1 MRRIGLVE
9 DGCIH
14 NFINREALHLLEVLA
29 DTVIMLSVQKVAQR
43 HEWFALCRR
52 AWNIDRL
59 SDSISTESLG
69 YHQLIV
75 REGVTAS
82 FVQAT
87 YTEGK

>member
-1 MRRIGLVE
+1 MRRTGLVE

-14 NFINREALHLLEVLA
+14 DFIDREALHLLKVLA

-52 AWNIDRL
+52 AWNVDRL

-69 YHQLIV
+69 CHQLII
-75 REGVTAS
+75 RQGVAAS

-87 YTEGK
+87 NSKGK